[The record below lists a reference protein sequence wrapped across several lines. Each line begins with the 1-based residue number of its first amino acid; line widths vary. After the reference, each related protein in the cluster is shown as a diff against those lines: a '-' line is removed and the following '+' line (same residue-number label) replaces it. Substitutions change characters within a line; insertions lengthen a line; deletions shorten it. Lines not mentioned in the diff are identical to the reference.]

1 MSIKKINKK
10 RKSATQRLEEKYGEP
25 SFSDLL
31 VAHRKCEGFS
41 QVELA
46 RKLGMSRQN
55 LCDLE
60 KGRTT
65 PSLERIE
72 KISSYLGVSSIPF
85 IEAVMKDFLKR
96 RHKDLSLKIV
106 VKNKKAS

>member
-1 MSIKKINKK
+1 MIIKKK
-10 RKSATQRLEEKYGEP
+10 RKNATQRIEEKYGEP

-31 VAHRKCEGFS
+31 VSHRKCEELS

-46 RKLGMSRQN
+46 RKLKMSRQN

-60 KGRTT
+60 KGRSI

-72 KISSYLGVSSIPF
+72 KISSFLGVSSVPF
-85 IEAVMKDFLKR
+85 IEATMKDFLKR
-96 RHKDLSLKIV
+96 QYKNLSLRIV
-106 VKNKKAS
+106 VKNKEAS